1 MSTYIPK
8 LQQLGPTRI
17 QKICKDLISDAQ
29 EDRRLALEANR
40 LFRSF
45 IDTNPA
51 DAVSKNLLVETL
63 KVAQQS
69 KQNVVKALQ
78 LLVKIEAIELHTKTK
93 ASGKPSQDN
102 IFTALDKLVDND

>member
-8 LQQLGPTRI
+8 IQQLGPSRI
-17 QKICKDLISDAQ
+17 QKICKDLLSDAQ

-40 LFRSF
+40 LFRTF
-45 IDTNPA
+45 IDQNPT

-69 KQNVVKALQ
+69 KQNVIKALQ
-78 LLVKIEAIELHTKTK
+78 LLVKIDAIERHDKTK
-93 ASGKPSQDN
+93 VSGKSSPEN